1 MKQAQPNHAELI
13 PGEQRVSGVYGT
25 DRGAFAHKSYLS
37 GTVSAGRLAELS
49 VKNTTMQRAEKLIAG
64 KMTKQPGSVSQP
76 VHFG

>member
-13 PGEQRVSGVYGT
+13 PGAQRVSGVYGT
-25 DRGAFAHKSYLS
+25 DRVASAHKNRMS
-37 GTVSAGRLAELS
+37 GTVSAGRPAELS
-49 VKNTTMQRAEKLIAG
+49 VKNTTMQRAENLIAG